1 MTLIQHVF
9 ILILLR
15 IGFGSIILCF
25 WLMISFCTY
34 THLSIYTA
42 SESGGKLEAP
52 STEENGFIS
61 TRLNQ
66 IKHWLLSHSQHMNFF
81 TILVL
86 ASVSL
91 DLLWLYYWIFYFQWN
106 RVVGILWHCICIHVS
121 LYHFTVLVFC
131 NCFSSVFE

>member
-1 MTLIQHVF
+1 
-9 ILILLR
+9 
-15 IGFGSIILCF
+15 
-25 WLMISFCTY
+25 MISFCTY

-66 IKHWLLSHSQHMNFF
+66 IKHWLLSHSQHLNFF

-91 DLLWLYYWIFYFQWN
+91 DLLWLYYWIFFFNEIGLLESYD
-106 RVVGILWHCICIHVS
+106 
-121 LYHFTVLVFC
+121 TVFVYMFLFITLLC
-131 NCFSSVFE
+131 